1 MSLKALK
8 WLKRIAF
15 ILALCTLLC
24 LTGCGGGE
32 EEASSSSDSSQIEE
46 PGVYHKVG
54 FIFSGKADIAGFA
67 SEINGQRILASNRTS
82 MDTCYIEN
90 VTISEFETAVKK
102 LAEAGCT
109 DIVSCSAIFTNVA
122 RVIAGKYM
130 NLNFINYGAT
140 SGSANCIAYT
150 EHTFQGAYVAGIA
163 AGYNST
169 VRKIGVVVD
178 SDLIYDTAVA
188 NAIALGVQRVFKT
201 ATVYVGE
208 GHYNNEIKDA
218 IDALRGYGCDVIV
231 TYTASAYAADYCQ
244 SLGVKFISN
253 HDHSSNYESYSN
265 MIMYYYSK
273 RDSYLVAKFKQMQL
287 DQWQPE
293 NYVGT
298 MGNGVITVSH
308 ELKGSKADLQKIID
322 AITPKLSTGEAYI
335 FDGKRG
341 ELMDNTGIVKCFQ
354 NEELSLSE
362 IYNMEWYV
370 MGITKIGSFRKPFY
384 NEPPNNFEIKE

>member
-1 MSLKALK
+1 MSFKASK
-8 WLKRIAF
+8 WIKRIAL

-24 LTGCGGGE
+24 LTGCTGGE
-32 EEASSSSDSSQIEE
+32 EETSSSETSQIEE

-54 FIFSGKADIAGFA
+54 FIFSGKADIFSFT
-67 SEINGQRILASNRTS
+67 SEINGQRILASNRTG

-122 RVIAGKYM
+122 RIIAGKYM

-140 SGSANCIAYT
+140 NGSANCIAYT

-163 AGYNST
+163 AGYNSK
-169 VRKIGVVVD
+169 VRKIGIAVD
-178 SDLIYDTAVA
+178 SDLIYDTAVT
-188 NAIALGVQRVFKT
+188 NAIALGAQRVFQS

-208 GHYNNEIKDA
+208 GHSNSEIKDA
-218 IDALRGYGCDVIV
+218 IDALKSKGCDVIV

-308 ELKGSKADLQKIID
+308 ALKGSKDDLQKIID

-341 ELMDNTGIVKCFQ
+341 ELIDNTGVVKCLQ
-354 NEELSLSE
+354 KDEMSLSE
-362 IYNMEWYV
+362 IYNMNWYV
-370 MGITKIGSFRKPFY
+370 MGVTTIGSFRKPHY
-384 NEPPNNFEIKE
+384 DETPNTFEVKE